1 MEDVN
6 YCVDF
11 YGLETYRRKN
21 GQFGKKPGRKKK
33 HDSSHGNSIHSKK
46 PRQHYVIVDDQERV
60 YHGVGDIKGK
70 RAKQSL
76 RRLSE
81 ENPDRVF
88 SIQNQQNYSNRF
100 KALKTKVRGI
110 EIIMLGTP
118 QGASIFEL

>member
-1 MEDVN
+1 MEDSN
-6 YCVDF
+6 DCVDF
-11 YGLETYRRKN
+11 YGLKTYRRKN

-33 HDSSHGNSIHSKK
+33 HDSSHRNSIHSKK

-76 RRLSE
+76 SRLSE

-88 SIQNQQNYSNRF
+88 SIQNQ
-100 KALKTKVRGI
+100 
-110 EIIMLGTP
+110 
-118 QGASIFEL
+118 

>member
-1 MEDVN
+1 MGN
-6 YCVDF
+6 S
-11 YGLETYRRKN
+11 GKARKN
-21 GQFGKKPGRKKK
+21 KN

-88 SIQNQQNYSNRF
+88 SIQNQRNHSNSIE
-100 KALKTKVRGI
+100 ALKA
-110 EIIMLGTP
+110 E
-118 QGASIFEL
+118 A